1 MSRRITVGKRIALG
15 FAVVMGLLALV
26 ATFSFG
32 GIRSMAGSVND
43 AIAKNQ
49 LIQALTER
57 EIDHLNWA
65 NRVNA
70 LLTDENI
77 TELAVETDD
86 HKCRFGQW
94 LFGPER
100 EAAEA
105 MMPEIAE
112 RLKEIESHHAA
123 LHASAIE
130 IGKAFKRADP
140 LLPEKLRAREVDHL
154 VWSEKVNQLFVKNLP
169 KLEVQ
174 VDPTQ
179 CGLGK
184 WLASDEAK
192 HAARD
197 PEFAKRLEALREPHQ
212 RLHQSAVEI
221 QQVWRPRHPGL
232 DETLRARLDDHRR
245 WAAAV
250 SRACIA
256 EDADLKVQTDPTK
269 CAFGEFLASEQCQHW
284 CAEFPELKAA
294 LDACGEPHRH
304 LHESAVKIKQALAA
318 GKPAEARQ
326 VYATETVAALE
337 KVAEHF
343 EAAIAAE
350 AERVAAQKQAA
361 EIYETQTLP
370 ALAQTR
376 AALGACQEYAIGALH
391 GMQQANQVFSTKTK
405 PALAKVQEILGNIRE
420 TVRTEVITR
429 NAATVATG
437 ERTKVVTLF
446 TGAVAMVAGVL
457 LAWLIARS
465 IVRALQRVI
474 AQLNDGADQVSDAA
488 GQLSSA
494 SQQLAE
500 GASEQASSLEETSSA
515 LEQMAA
521 MTRTNAENSQK
532 ADGLTRQAR
541 DAADQGSTV
550 VAELNQAM
558 QGISD
563 ASQQISKILKVIEE
577 IAFQTNLLALNAAVE
592 AARAGEHGKGFAVV
606 AEEVRNLAQRA
617 GGAAKE
623 ISDLIANSTQRS
635 QEGVKIAENVGTSLG
650 GILTNVK
657 NVSDL
662 VNGIAKGSQEQA
674 QGVEQINIAVSQ
686 MDKVTQQNAAGA
698 EEAASASE
706 ELAAQAQTLKAMV
719 TELLALVQG
728 DHGDRGNAGPS
739 PTNYNPAQPAKK
751 KTAKPATHFAHLHKT
766 ATAHAA
772 ASASGHGGAAED
784 NPEYEPAPTA
794 KDSSGGLSAF

>member
-1 MSRRITVGKRIALG
+1 MKRAWTIGKKLVVSFLGVAMITLLLGGVGYYGAIESGKAIHQAAEVQLPSVSNLMIIKEAATAIKTAQRTLLDLSLAPEERKAQYQRIQEARDRYGKAWDIYDKLPKSPQEADLWQKLGVAWDGWRKDNNVFIKNSEEFDALSVQDPSGLRADMEKFRGDHYNLVGKSLAAVFSKEVFDGGEDHTQCALG
-15 FAVVMGLLALV
+15 KWMAAFKTQNPELLAVMKEIDEPHHKFHAAVRQVKELIKAGDTEAATELAKKDIVGGSAIVSDYINKLV
-26 ATFSFG
+26 AQGKRANEIGEAARTH
-32 GIRSMAGSVND
+32 
-43 AIAKNQ
+43 
-49 LIQALTER
+49 ALTACRKSER
-57 EIDHLNWA
+57 E
-65 NRVNA
+65 VNA
-70 LLTDENI
+70 LLDQ
-77 TELAVETDD
+77 LADVCLT
-86 HKCRFGQW
+86 
-94 LFGPER
+94 
-100 EAAEA
+100 
-105 MMPEIAE
+105 
-112 RLKEIESHHAA
+112 
-123 LHASAIE
+123 ASAANATQATNQA
-130 IGKAFKRADP
+130 AFLKT
-140 LLPEKLRAREVDHL
+140 VSI
-154 VWSEKVNQLFVKNLP
+154 V
-169 KLEVQ
+169 
-174 VDPTQ
+174 
-179 CGLGK
+179 
-184 WLASDEAK
+184 
-192 HAARD
+192 
-197 PEFAKRLEALREPHQ
+197 
-212 RLHQSAVEI
+212 AV
-221 QQVWRPRHPGL
+221 
-232 DETLRARLDDHRR
+232 
-245 WAAAV
+245 AV
-250 SRACIA
+250 
-256 EDADLKVQTDPTK
+256 
-269 CAFGEFLASEQCQHW
+269 G
-284 CAEFPELKAA
+284 
-294 LDACGEPHRH
+294 
-304 LHESAVKIKQALAA
+304 
-318 GKPAEARQ
+318 
-326 VYATETVAALE
+326 VA
-337 KVAEHF
+337 
-343 EAAIAAE
+343 AAIA
-350 AERVAAQKQAA
+350 
-361 EIYETQTLP
+361 
-370 ALAQTR
+370 
-376 AALGACQEYAIGALH
+376 LGI
-391 GMQQANQVFSTKTK
+391 
-405 PALAKVQEILGNIRE
+405 I
-420 TVRTEVITR
+420 
-429 NAATVATG
+429 
-437 ERTKVVTLF
+437 
-446 TGAVAMVAGVL
+446 
-457 LAWLIARS
+457 IARS
-465 IVRALQRVI
+465 LNKTLTRIAMALGT
-474 AQLNDGADQVSDAA
+474 GADEVNDAA
-488 GQLSSA
+488 AQVSSA

-500 GASEQASSLEETSSA
+500 GASQQASSLEETSSA

-719 TELLALVQG
+719 NELLALVQG

-739 PTNYNPAQPAKK
+739 PTNYNPAQPAKR

-772 ASASGHGGAAED
+772 ASASGHGGAADD
-784 NPEYEPAPTA
+784 NPQYEPAPTE